1 MREREV
7 LSLKTT
13 IETPEPAPVLLVVST
28 KFDPHADIII
38 HQLHERQIPFVRF
51 NTEDFPLQSS
61 LTILFDG
68 ATHSEELTFPNNCQ
82 IKGSDITAVWYRRP
96 APFEFPSEFSPA
108 AHIFAEKETRA
119 TIRGLWQLL
128 DCIWVNHPEKN
139 RVAELKLNQ
148 LKTAVQTGFEIP
160 RTLVTNNPEHAREF
174 FNSCSENVIIKC
186 LGGGLVTHN
195 LESTAV
201 YTNIVGQKDSILQM
215 SKTFTASDRYLKYI
229 MSRDKKRMF
238 WLFIGSMSVC
248 LVVIAAL
255 VLIIIA
261 MFR

>member
-139 RVAELKLNQ
+139 RVAKE
-148 LKTAVQTGFEIP
+148 P
-160 RTLVTNNPEHAREF
+160 
-174 FNSCSENVIIKC
+174 
-186 LGGGLVTHN
+186 
-195 LESTAV
+195 
-201 YTNIVGQKDSILQM
+201 Y
-215 SKTFTASDRYLKYI
+215 
-229 MSRDKKRMF
+229 
-238 WLFIGSMSVC
+238 
-248 LVVIAAL
+248 
-255 VLIIIA
+255 
-261 MFR
+261 